1 MKKLPERTAAFSRFF
16 ALSLSSTFVLF
27 LSLSQPHRVHHSFER
42 HIHSHDETQG
52 NSESH
57 DHGGESPTQPAEPTC
72 VVQSVTKNSQVGQVE
87 LVKLSFVESHERS
100 LDPQKSAWVESVTF
114 FAFLQ
119 RAPPSHPLFLSMV

>member
-52 NSESH
+52 NSDSH
-57 DHGGESPTQPAEPTC
+57 DDGGESPTQPAEPNC

-87 LVKLSFVESHERS
+87 LVKLPFVESHVPS
-100 LDPQKSAWVESVTF
+100 FDPQKSPSVDSFTF
-114 FAFLQ
+114 FSFLQ
-119 RAPPSHPLFLSMV
+119 RAPPNPPIF